1 MKRQRWNERYATDA
15 ATWPD
20 EPCPVVVA
28 AAEAIAADA
37 AAPGDGSEGARAA
50 GSVAAAP
57 DATRA
62 AGTRPAGDASPTA
75 AGSGSTA
82 RRAVDL
88 ACGTGRN
95 ARYLARHGWDVTA
108 VDFAEEGIAYG
119 RRVAEEAGL
128 TITWQVADLLTW
140 QPQGAPYDLVCICYL
155 HLPWS
160 EMETV
165 IRSAWSAVA
174 PGGRM
179 AIVGHD
185 LTNLEH
191 GTGGPQHP
199 DVLYVPGQI
208 TALLREISGKAVHI
222 VREEQSRYEVDHG
235 EAAGTGAEQIDCVV
249 VAQRPE

>member
-20 EPCPVVVA
+20 EPCPVVVEA
-28 AAEAIAADA
+28 AVA
-37 AAPGDGSEGARAA
+37 
-50 GSVAAAP
+50 VAAAAARATTHHTTT
-57 DATRA
+57 DAA
-62 AGTRPAGDASPTA
+62 PVGP
-75 AGSGSTA
+75 
-82 RRAVDL
+82 RAVDL

-95 ARYLARHGWDVTA
+95 ARYLARHGWEVTA

-128 TITWQVADLLTW
+128 NITWQVADLLTW
-140 QPQGAPYDLVCICYL
+140 QPGDEAYDLVCICYL

-179 AIVGHD
+179 AVVGHD

-208 TALLREISGKAVHI
+208 TDLLREISGEAAYI